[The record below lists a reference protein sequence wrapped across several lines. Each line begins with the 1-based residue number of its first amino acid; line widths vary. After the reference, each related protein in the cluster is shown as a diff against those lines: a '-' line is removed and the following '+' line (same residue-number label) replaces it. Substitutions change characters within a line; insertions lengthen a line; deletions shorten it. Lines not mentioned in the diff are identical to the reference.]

1 MEECKQ
7 MTGQA
12 KSRNSGTSIDRS
24 RVKILLCDRDAE
36 SCEEVSTLLTACC
49 YQGTFSVTVISV
61 SSAVKVVDALDAE
74 WSSIDII
81 LAAVDLPLE
90 SSTAMLK
97 YIMQDRHFK
106 CIPVIILSTNQE
118 SSFLLNFLRLGATDY
133 LVKPLC
139 IDEILNLWMH
149 SWRQPKVLDWLP
161 QNNFQTSGQENS
173 NIFVCNDTDEEFLE
187 NTMQKLYVSKRN

>member
-1 MEECKQ
+1 
-7 MTGQA
+7 MTSQV
-12 KSRNSGTSIDRS
+12 NSKNNGTSIDRS
-24 RVKILLCDRDAE
+24 RVKILLCDRNAE

-49 YQGTFSVTVISV
+49 YQVISV
-61 SSAVKVVDALDAE
+61 GSAVKVVDALNEE

-81 LAAVDLPLE
+81 LAAVDLPIE
-90 SSTAMLK
+90 SSIEMLK

-106 CIPVIILSTNQE
+106 CIPVIMLSTNHE

-149 SWRQPKVLDWLP
+149 CWRQPKELDWLP
-161 QNNFQTSGQENS
+161 QNNLQISSEDSS
-173 NIFVCNDTDEEFLE
+173 NIFVYNDTDEEFLE
-187 NTMQKLYVSKRN
+187 NTMQTLCVSKRN